1 MTIGTDLPSLV
12 VLDGHTTNPGDLS
25 WEPLERLGALQVHPR
40 TPASL
45 VAARMAGATVVITNK
60 TPLGEAEFAA
70 APLLKGVAM
79 LSTGHDVVDGL
90 AAAARG
96 LPLCQVPE
104 YATAS
109 VAQAVFALILEL
121 TNRTGS
127 HNTGVHQGR
136 WSHAEDFCY
145 WDGPLRELAGQILGV
160 VGMGRIG
167 AAVARIAEAFGM
179 EVLIHRRTPGPG
191 TTDLASLLARSDV
204 VSLHCPLTAETRQLI
219 NAERL
224 ALMKPTALL
233 INTGRG
239 ALINET
245 DLAAALMQGRLGGA
259 GLDVLTLEPPPA
271 TNPLLHAPHCV
282 ITPHIAWA
290 TKAARQRLI
299 AEVAANVAAILA
311 ERPRH
316 VVNQPLFTPARS
328 PAPGGS
334 GPRQPPPAAA
344 PVAG

>member
-1 MTIGTDLPSLV
+1 VNIPTGSSGLV
-12 VLDGHTTNPGDLS
+12 VLDGQTTNPGDLS
-25 WEPLERLGALQVHPR
+25 WEPLERLGALQVYPR

-45 VAARMAGATVVITNK
+45 VAERLAGATVVITNK
-60 TPLGEAEFAA
+60 TPLGEAEFDA
-70 APLLKGVAM
+70 APHLKGVAM
-79 LSTGHDVVDGL
+79 LSTGHDVVDGA

-96 LPLCQVPE
+96 LPLCHVPE

-127 HNTGVHQGR
+127 HNMGVHQGR
-136 WSHAEDFCY
+136 WSAAADFCY
-145 WDGPLRELAGQILGV
+145 WEGHLQELAGQTLGV

-167 AAVARIAEAFGM
+167 AAVARIAAAFGM
-179 EVLIHRRTPGPG
+179 EVLVHRRTPGPG
-191 TTDLASLLARSDV
+191 RTDLAALLANSDV
-204 VSLHCPLTAETRQLI
+204 VSLHCPLTSETRQLI

-245 DLAAALMQGRLGGA
+245 DLAAALHQGRLGGA
-259 GLDVLTLEPPPA
+259 GLDVLTLEPPEA
-271 TNPLLHAPHCV
+271 TNPLLQAPNCV

-299 AEVAANVAAILA
+299 AEVAANVEAILA
-311 ERPRH
+311 GRPRH
-316 VVNQPLFTPARS
+316 VVNQPKLT
-328 PAPGGS
+328 GLI
-334 GPRQPPPAAA
+334 
-344 PVAG
+344 

>member
-1 MTIGTDLPSLV
+1 MSPGTGLPSLV

-40 TPASL
+40 TPAPL

-70 APLLKGVAM
+70 APQLKGVVM
-79 LSTGHDVVDGL
+79 LSTGYDVVDGV

-96 LPLCQVPE
+96 LPLCHVPE

-109 VAQAVFALILEL
+109 VAQAVFALILEW
-121 TNRTGS
+121 TNRTGLHTS
-127 HNTGVHQGR
+127 GVHEGR
-136 WSHAEDFCY
+136 WSAAADFCY
-145 WDGPLRELAGQILGV
+145 WDGPLRELAGQTLGV

-179 EVLIHRRTPGPG
+179 EVLVHRRSPAPG

-204 VSLHCPLTAETRQLI
+204 ISLHCPLTPETRQLI

-245 DLAAALMQGRLGGA
+245 DLAAALHQGRLGGA
-259 GLDVLTLEPPPA
+259 GLDVLTVEPPLA
-271 TNPLLHAPHCV
+271 TNPLLHAPNCV

-299 AEVAANVAAILA
+299 AEVAANVAAILDG
-311 ERPRH
+311 RPRH
-316 VVNQPLFTPARS
+316 VVNQPISSQS
-328 PAPGGS
+328 PEWSERPD
-334 GPRQPPPAAA
+334 
-344 PVAG
+344 

>member
-1 MTIGTDLPSLV
+1 LV
-12 VLDGHTTNPGDLS
+12 VLDGQTTNPGDLS
-25 WEPLERLGALQVHPR
+25 WEPLERLGALQVYPR

-45 VAARMAGATVVITNK
+45 VAERLAGATVVITNK

-70 APLLKGVAM
+70 APHLKGVAM
-79 LSTGHDVVDGL
+79 LSTGHDVVDGV

-96 LPLCQVPE
+96 LPLCHVPE

-136 WSHAEDFCY
+136 WSAATDFCY
-145 WDGPLRELAGQILGV
+145 WEGHLQELAGQTLGV

-167 AAVARIAEAFGM
+167 AAVARIAAAFGM
-179 EVLIHRRTPGPG
+179 EVLVHRRTPGPG
-191 TTDLASLLARSDV
+191 RTDLAALLANSDV
-204 VSLHCPLTAETRQLI
+204 VSLHCPLTSETRQLI

-245 DLAAALMQGRLGGA
+245 DLAAALHQGRLGGA
-259 GLDVLTLEPPPA
+259 GLDVLTLEPPEA
-271 TNPLLHAPHCV
+271 TNPLLQAPNCV

-299 AEVAANVAAILA
+299 AEVAANVEAILA
-311 ERPRH
+311 GRPRH
-316 VVNQPLFTPARS
+316 VVNQPAKPGRAFNGNDGPPTPSQQAK
-328 PAPGGS
+328 
-334 GPRQPPPAAA
+334 Q
-344 PVAG
+344 

>member
-1 MTIGTDLPSLV
+1 MSPGTGLPSLV
-12 VLDGHTTNPGDLS
+12 VLDGQTTNPGDLS

-45 VAARMAGATVVITNK
+45 VAARVAGATVVITNK
-60 TPLGEAEFAA
+60 TPLGEVEFAA
-70 APLLKGVAM
+70 APQGVVM
-79 LSTGHDVVDGL
+79 LSTGYDVVDGA

-96 LPLCQVPE
+96 LPLCHVPE

-121 TNRTGS
+121 TNRTGL
-127 HNTGVHQGR
+127 HTTGVHEGR
-136 WSHAEDFCY
+136 WSAAADFCY
-145 WDGPLRELAGQILGV
+145 WDGPLRELAGQTLGV

-179 EVLIHRRTPGPG
+179 EVLVHRRSTAPG

-204 VSLHCPLTAETRQLI
+204 ISLHCPLTPETRQLI

-239 ALINET
+239 ALINEI
-245 DLAAALMQGRLGGA
+245 DLADALHQGRLGGA
-259 GLDVLTLEPPPA
+259 GLDVLTVEPPPA
-271 TNPLLHAPHCV
+271 TNPLLHAPNCV

-311 ERPRH
+311 GRPRH
-316 VVNQPLFTPARS
+316 VVNQPISSQS
-328 PAPGGS
+328 PEWSERPD
-334 GPRQPPPAAA
+334 
-344 PVAG
+344 

>member
-1 MTIGTDLPSLV
+1 VNIPTGSSGLV
-12 VLDGHTTNPGDLS
+12 VLDGQTTNPGDLS
-25 WEPLERLGALQVHPR
+25 WEPLERLGALQVYPR

-45 VAARMAGATVVITNK
+45 VAERLAGATVVITNK
-60 TPLGEAEFAA
+60 TPLGEAEFDA
-70 APLLKGVAM
+70 APHLKGVAM
-79 LSTGHDVVDGL
+79 LSTGHDVVDGA

-96 LPLCQVPE
+96 LPLCHVPE

-127 HNTGVHQGR
+127 HNMGVHQGR
-136 WSHAEDFCY
+136 WSAAADFCY
-145 WDGPLRELAGQILGV
+145 WEGHLQELAGQTLGV

-167 AAVARIAEAFGM
+167 AAVARIAAAFGM
-179 EVLIHRRTPGPG
+179 EVLVHRRTPGPG
-191 TTDLASLLARSDV
+191 RTDLAALLANSDV
-204 VSLHCPLTAETRQLI
+204 VSLHCPLTSETRQLI

-245 DLAAALMQGRLGGA
+245 DLAAALHQGRLGGA
-259 GLDVLTLEPPPA
+259 GLDVLTLEPPEA
-271 TNPLLHAPHCV
+271 TNPLLQAPNCV

-299 AEVAANVAAILA
+299 AEVAANVEAILA
-311 ERPRH
+311 GRPRH
-316 VVNQPLFTPARS
+316 VVNQPKLT
-328 PAPGGS
+328 GLT
-334 GPRQPPPAAA
+334 
-344 PVAG
+344 

>member
-1 MTIGTDLPSLV
+1 MSTPTGSPGLV
-12 VLDGHTTNPGDLS
+12 VLDGQTTNPGDLS
-25 WEPLERLGALQVHPR
+25 WEPLERLGALQVYPR

-45 VAARMAGATVVITNK
+45 VAARLAGATVVITNK
-60 TPLGEAEFAA
+60 TPLGDAEFAA
-70 APLLKGVAM
+70 APHLKGVAM
-79 LSTGHDVVDGL
+79 LSTGHDVVDGV

-96 LPLCQVPE
+96 LPLCHVPE

-136 WSHAEDFCY
+136 WSAAADFCY
-145 WDGPLRELAGQILGV
+145 WEGHLQELAGQTLGV

-167 AAVARIAEAFGM
+167 AAVARIAAAFGM
-179 EVLIHRRTPGPG
+179 EVLVHRRTPGPG
-191 TTDLASLLARSDV
+191 RTDLAALLANSDV
-204 VSLHCPLTAETRQLI
+204 VSLHCPLTSETRQLI

-245 DLAAALMQGRLGGA
+245 DLAAALHQGRLGGA
-259 GLDVLTLEPPPA
+259 GLDVLTLEPPEA
-271 TNPLLHAPHCV
+271 TNPLLQAPNCV

-299 AEVAANVAAILA
+299 AEVAANVEAILA
-311 ERPRH
+311 GRPRH
-316 VVNQPLFTPARS
+316 VVNQPKL
-328 PAPGGS
+328 S
-334 GPRQPPPAAA
+334 GLI
-344 PVAG
+344 

>member
-1 MTIGTDLPSLV
+1 MISRSEPPRLV

-25 WEPLERLGALQVHPR
+25 WEPLERLGSLQVHAR
-40 TPASL
+40 TPAAL
-45 VAARMAGATVVITNK
+45 VAERIAGASVVITNK
-60 TPLGEAEFAA
+60 TVIGDADLAA
-70 APLLKGVAM
+70 APQLMGVAM
-79 LSTGHDVVDGL
+79 LSTGYDVVDGA

-96 LPLCQVPE
+96 LPLCHVPE

-121 TNRTGS
+121 TNHTGR

-136 WSHAEDFCY
+136 WSASEDFCY
-145 WDGPLRELAGQILGV
+145 WEGNLRELAGQTLGV
-160 VGMGRIG
+160 LGMGRIG
-167 AAVARIAEAFGM
+167 AAVARIAAAFGM
-179 EVLIHRRTPGPG
+179 EVLTHRGTPGPG
-191 TTDLASLLARSDV
+191 TTDLATLLACSDV
-204 VSLHCPLTAETRQLI
+204 VSLHCPLTQETRQFI

-245 DLAAALMQGRLGGA
+245 DLAEALRQGRLGGA
-259 GLDVLTLEPPPA
+259 GLDVLTLEPPRA
-271 TNPLLHAPHCV
+271 TNPLLQAPNCV

-299 AEVAANVAAILA
+299 VEVAANVEAILA
-311 ERPRH
+311 GRPRH
-316 VVNQPLFTPARS
+316 VVNQPISSQRPE
-328 PAPGGS
+328 
-334 GPRQPPPAAA
+334 
-344 PVAG
+344 

>member
-1 MTIGTDLPSLV
+1 M
-12 VLDGHTTNPGDLS
+12 
-25 WEPLERLGALQVHPR
+25 
-40 TPASL
+40 
-45 VAARMAGATVVITNK
+45 
-60 TPLGEAEFAA
+60 
-70 APLLKGVAM
+70 
-79 LSTGHDVVDGL
+79 

-96 LPLCQVPE
+96 LPLCHVPE

-136 WSHAEDFCY
+136 WSAATDFCY
-145 WDGPLRELAGQILGV
+145 WEGHLQELAGQTLGV

-167 AAVARIAEAFGM
+167 AAVARIAAAFGM
-179 EVLIHRRTPGPG
+179 EVLVHRRTPGPG
-191 TTDLASLLARSDV
+191 RTDLAALLANSDV
-204 VSLHCPLTAETRQLI
+204 VSLHCPLTSETRQLI

-224 ALMKPTALL
+224 ALMKSTALL

-245 DLAAALMQGRLGGA
+245 DLAAALHQGRLGGA
-259 GLDVLTLEPPPA
+259 GLDVLTLEPPEA
-271 TNPLLHAPHCV
+271 TNPLLQAPNCV

-299 AEVAANVAAILA
+299 VEVAANVEAILA
-311 ERPRH
+311 GRPRH
-316 VVNQPLFTPARS
+316 VVNQPKLT
-328 PAPGGS
+328 GLT
-334 GPRQPPPAAA
+334 
-344 PVAG
+344 

>member
-1 MTIGTDLPSLV
+1 
-12 VLDGHTTNPGDLS
+12 
-25 WEPLERLGALQVHPR
+25 
-40 TPASL
+40 
-45 VAARMAGATVVITNK
+45 
-60 TPLGEAEFAA
+60 
-70 APLLKGVAM
+70 VAM

-109 VAQAVFALILEL
+109 VAQAVFALLLEL

-145 WDGPLRELAGQILGV
+145 WDGPLRELAGQTLGV

-167 AAVARIAEAFGM
+167 AAVARIAQAFGM

-191 TTDLASLLARSDV
+191 TIDLASLLARSDV

-233 INTGRG
+233 LNTGRG

-245 DLAAALMQGRLGGA
+245 DLAAALHQGRLGGA

-271 TNPLLHAPHCV
+271 TNPLLHAPNCV

-311 ERPRH
+311 GQPRH
-316 VVNQPLFTPARS
+316 VVNEPLFTPARS
-328 PAPGGS
+328 PGPGGS